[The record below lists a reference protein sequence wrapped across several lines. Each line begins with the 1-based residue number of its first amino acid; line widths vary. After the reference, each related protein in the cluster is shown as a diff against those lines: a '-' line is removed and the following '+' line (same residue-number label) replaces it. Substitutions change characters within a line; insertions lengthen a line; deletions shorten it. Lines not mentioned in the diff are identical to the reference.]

1 MPPKILVI
9 YPQLT
14 HPYRRTRVTMLRQAG
29 WQVEVMAFR
38 RNHPLKDAPSQDV
51 TILGHIRQGVYLGR
65 LPALLGAIPKV
76 RAALRR
82 SQLVYTFQV
91 DMALLV
97 FLAGLGLGKP
107 LIYDI
112 PYIRAAQ
119 TARSLKGRLLRAITR
134 RLAAKSHLLIFTSP
148 SYRHYFYD
156 DEKLQTPWL
165 ALENKIETA
174 HAAPFRNSQLAVK
187 IDEERPLV
195 IGEFSILREP
205 WSLEF
210 LECLNGLAKDKFEFA
225 LAGVVSP
232 PVRHSFDRLL
242 ERHPNITYQ
251 GAYRR
256 FDDVP
261 ALYQSADMIL
271 ACTSPQIPFR
281 WSMPVRY
288 YDACLFRKPLIVR
301 AGTAVADEVE
311 KYDIGMVLHE
321 DSPAAAA
328 KEFSAVTRADW
339 RRWRDNMAALPQHI
353 YIHTDEVEQLGAALK
368 DILNGQS
375 KK

>member
-14 HPYRRTRVTMLRQAG
+14 HPYRRTRVNMLRQAG

-38 RNHPLKDAPSQDV
+38 RDHPFRDAPSREIIV
-51 TILGHIRQGVYLGR
+51 LGHIRKGVYLGR

-112 PYIRAAQ
+112 PFIRPAQ
-119 TARSLKGRLLRAITR
+119 TARSLKGRLLRAITK
-134 RLAAKSHLLIFTSP
+134 RLAARSHLLIFTSP

-156 DEKLQTPWL
+156 EKKLQTPCL
-165 ALENKIETA
+165 VLENKIETA
-174 HAAPFRNSQLAVK
+174 HAAPFRNSPPAVN
-187 IDEERPLV
+187 IAEEQPLV
-195 IGEFSILREP
+195 IGEFSILREL

-210 LECLNGLAKDKFEFA
+210 LECLNGSAKGRFVFA
-225 LAGVVSP
+225 LAGAVSP
-232 PVRHSFDRLL
+232 PIRHSFDRLL
-242 ERHPNITYQ
+242 ERNPNITYQ

-261 ALYQSADMIL
+261 ELYQSADMIL
-271 ACTSPQIPFR
+271 ACTSPQIPFC
-281 WSMPVRY
+281 WSLPVRY

-301 AGTAVADEVE
+301 AGTAVAVEVE
-311 KYDIGMVLHE
+311 KYDIGMILHE
-321 DSPAAAA
+321 SSPAAAA

-375 KK
+375 EK